1 MLYSEI
7 FKSIQGEG
15 HYTGVTT
22 VWLRFFG
29 CNLECQ
35 GFGQDDPTD
44 PSTYKLPYLEIPL
57 EDITKV
63 EDLPVFPYGCDSS
76 YSWSKRY
83 KHLQKK
89 ETVEEVVEK
98 LLAQLKHENHL
109 AFTGGEPLLKAA
121 QKNIVKIIESLVV
134 CIRHP
139 MSVKRFPKITIETN
153 GTRDLIPDL
162 HNTIQASNTEFFF
175 SVSPKI
181 FGTSGEKDG
190 IRPEVVAGYNRASS
204 AGQLKFVCNG
214 SDRSWDEIEDAIKQF
229 RSAGVEY
236 PVWIMP
242 VGATEE
248 SQHDNAAMVAEQ
260 TMDRGYNVS
269 ARVHCY
275 IWGNQIGT

>member
-15 HYTGVTT
+15 HYTGVPT

-29 CNLECQ
+29 CNLECR
-35 GFGQDDPTD
+35 GFGQKDPTD

-57 EDITKV
+57 TDITKV

-89 ETVEEVVEK
+89 ETVEEVVQK
-98 LLAQLKHENHL
+98 LLAQIKHDNHL

-121 QKNIVKIIESLVV
+121 QKNIVEILNHLRM
-134 CIRHP
+134 CIAHP
-139 MSVKRFPKITIETN
+139 MSVKNFPKITIETN

-162 HNTIQASNTEFFF
+162 HNTIQVENTEFFF

-190 IRPEVVAGYNRASS
+190 IRPEVVAGYNRASR

-248 SQHDNAAMVAEQ
+248 SQHDNAAMIAEQ